1 LNKQLPNIKNLKM
14 KKVALITGITGQD
27 GSYLAEYLL
36 KKNYTI
42 YGIRRRSS
50 SFNLQ
55 RIAHLYKNVQDNKIN
70 LIYGDITDSGSIID
84 IIQKIKPDE
93 IYNLAAQ
100 SHVRISFDAPE
111 YTANT
116 NALGALRILEAIR
129 ILKLN
134 KKTKFY
140 QASTSEIFG
149 NSKNFPQ
156 NEKTNFAPES
166 PYGISKLFAYWTV
179 INYRKA
185 YKIHASNGI
194 LFNHES
200 PRRGEIFVTKKITR
214 SVAAIKLGLQ
224 KKLILGN
231 LNAVRDWG
239 HAKDYVKAMY
249 LMLQKKNSDDY
260 VIATGKNMSVRE
272 FTKRAFKQ
280 VNINIVWKNKGLNE
294 IGMDSITKKI
304 LIEVDKKYFRPTE
317 VFKLKGNSN
326 KAKIE
331 LKWQPEF
338 TTNQLIKEMVQEDI
352 NLLQKK

>member
-1 LNKQLPNIKNLKM
+1 M

-36 KKNYTI
+36 KKNYII

-55 RIAHLYKNVQDNKIN
+55 RISHLYKSIQDKKIN
-70 LIYGDITDSGSIID
+70 LIYGDITDSGSIIN
-84 IIQKIKPDE
+84 IIKKIKPDE

-140 QASTSEIFG
+140 QASSSEIFG

-179 INYRKA
+179 VNYRNA
-185 YKIHASNGI
+185 YNIHASNGI

-214 SVAAIKLGLQ
+214 SVASIKLGLQ

-231 LNAVRDWG
+231 LDAVRDWG

-249 LMLQKKNSDDY
+249 LMLQKKRPEDY

-272 FTKRAFKQ
+272 FTKRAFKE
-280 VNINIVWKNKGLNE
+280 VGINIIWKNKGLKE
-294 IGMDSITKKI
+294 IGVDSFTKKT
-304 LIEVDKKYFRPTE
+304 LVQLDKKYLRATE
-317 VFKLKGNSN
+317 VFKLQGNSN
-326 KAKIE
+326 KAKRE
-331 LKWQPEF
+331 LKWFPEF
-338 TTNQLIKEMVQEDI
+338 TIDQLIKEMVQEDI
-352 NLLQKK
+352 KLLENK